1 MKAGTMVTTAKT
13 LFYSNANNSDILLTF
28 QEMSRC
34 IKQMRFQMLSMCMT
48 MLKVQ
53 GNDLMMS
60 AAGMPPLFIYRKE
73 DKTIEEH
80 VIKGMPLGT
89 IETFPYEVKKTSLS
103 SGDTILLM
111 SDGLPELINQEKE
124 IYGYKRARN
133 KFEEIAELDSASI
146 IDHLKEEESKWVKGN
161 DPDDDVT
168 FVVLKVK

>member
-1 MKAGTMVTTAKT
+1 
-13 LFYSNANNSDILLTF
+13 
-28 QEMSRC
+28 
-34 IKQMRFQMLSMCMT
+34 
-48 MLKVQ
+48 
-53 GNDLMMS
+53 
-60 AAGMPPLFIYRKE
+60 
-73 DKTIEEH
+73 
-80 VIKGMPLGT
+80 
-89 IETFPYEVKKTSLS
+89 VKKTSLS

-146 IDHLKEEESKWVKGN
+146 IDHLKEEESKWVNGN